1 MAITRIQIREK
12 KVPRKR
18 IHLGDIRALDRK
30 KNFSNLRWLEMT
42 IEQDALSQG
51 VVLQFF
57 RDLTFY
63 GIYEAMA
70 YARGYA
76 EKGEYREGFIEKIE
90 EIITKVETAI
100 AEGKEIQ

>member
-57 RDLTFY
+57 RDLHLY
-63 GIYEAMA
+63 GLNEAMA
-70 YARGYA
+70 YVRSYA
-76 EKGEYREGFIEKIE
+76 KKGEYREEIIPKIE
-90 EIITKVETAI
+90 EIIEKVEIAI
-100 AEGKEIQ
+100 TEGKEIS